1 MKTLENNI
9 CQSCGMPMAK
19 LSDFGTNK
27 DDSENTEYC
36 CYCYKLG
43 DFTNPGITMEQKIE
57 KSITIAEKMGMVR
70 EDAIALANATIPELR
85 RWKQSNVGD
94 KHMKK

>member
-1 MKTLENNI
+1 MKTLENNT
-9 CQSCGMPMAK
+9 CQSCGMPMAI

-27 DDSENTEYC
+27 DDSKNTEYC
-36 CYCYKLG
+36 RYCFKVG
-43 DFTNPGITMEQKIE
+43 DFTDPGITMEQKIE
-57 KSITIAEKMGMVR
+57 KSITIAENMGMAR